1 MASTWQPY
9 VDNNMVGTGKLTE
22 AMILG
27 VSDGA
32 IWASTTTL
40 KNSVTPAEIK
50 SLLAAFQDV
59 TTVRS
64 EGLFVG
70 GKKYVVIGG
79 GDGRSL
85 YAKKGDE
92 GVVAVKTKQTV
103 LLGVYAPPAVP
114 GEAVKV
120 VEALADYLI
129 SVNF

>member
-1 MASTWQPY
+1 
-9 VDNNMVGTGKLTE
+9 MVGTGKLTE
-22 AMILG
+22 AVILG
-27 VSDGA
+27 STDGA
-32 IWASTTTL
+32 LWAGTPALKSTL
-40 KNSVTPAEIK
+40 TPAETK
-50 SLLAAFQDV
+50 ALLTAFQDV
-59 TTVRS
+59 TAVRS
-64 EGLFVG
+64 EGLHVG
-70 GKKYVVIGG
+70 GKKYIVIGG

-103 LLGVYAPPAVP
+103 LVGVYAPPAVP